1 MVVLAPL
8 GVLFRSLPPAYKSE
22 EASPPLQPKT
32 QRRYFEPSLPPPP
45 PQQNKGEREEG
56 KVSVSEITIDFGV
69 WGKTGDIQDFWLSE
83 AAFVS
88 VNK

>member
-32 QRRYFEPSLPPPP
+32 QRRRDFEPSLPPPP

-69 WGKTGDIQDFWLSE
+69 WGKPETSRISGFQKQPL
-83 AAFVS
+83 
-88 VNK
+88 

>member
-32 QRRYFEPSLPPPP
+32 QRRYFEPSLPPP
-45 PQQNKGEREEG
+45 QQNKGEREEG

-69 WGKTGDIQDFWLSE
+69 WGKPETFRISGFQRQPL
-83 AAFVS
+83 
-88 VNK
+88 